1 MSGGLGERFARALA
15 AKDFDQAPTLLDPE
29 IEFRGVTPRR
39 FWEADDPQTLIGEV
53 LRVWFKDAD
62 EIEALEKLE
71 TDAFADRER
80 VGYRFRVR
88 RPDGLFLIEQQLD
101 VSERDGKIAWM
112 RSLCSGFR
120 PVA

>member
-1 MSGGLGERFARALA
+1 MSLGEQFARALA
-15 AKDFDQAPTLLDPE
+15 EKDFDRVLTLLDPE

-39 FWEADDPQTLIGEV
+39 FWEADDPEALIGEV
-53 LRVWFKDAD
+53 LRTWFDD
-62 EIEALEKLE
+62 SDQIEALEKLE

-88 RPDGLFLIEQQLD
+88 NPEGLFLIEQQLYI
-101 VSERDGKIAWM
+101 SERDGKITWM

-120 PVA
+120 PLAD

>member
-1 MSGGLGERFARALA
+1 MSGGVGEQFARALA
-15 AKDFDQAPTLLDPE
+15 EKDFDRILTLLDPE

-39 FWEADDPQTLIGEV
+39 FWEADDPETLIGEV

-71 TDAFADRER
+71 TDPFADRER

-88 RPDGLFLIEQQLD
+88 RPDGLFLIEQQLYI
-101 VSERDGKIAWM
+101 SERNGKIAWM
-112 RSLCSGFR
+112 RSVCSGFR